1 MKKATPNRFLTAGRP
16 GVFKVKMSLGRA
28 MKTTDLNGGLTG
40 GVGTLGPAS
49 AFPAPVFVSG
59 GGRGTHCHNSYC
71 KGVRTEILFLDVI
84 AVKIHS

>member
-49 AFPAPVFVSG
+49 EELSLIKSSPLPAQLPQP
-59 GGRGTHCHNSYC
+59 GRS
-71 KGVRTEILFLDVI
+71 
-84 AVKIHS
+84 

>member
-49 AFPAPVFVSG
+49 GVGVGAGAGICLELEPEPKISKMGGSGNPAF
-59 GGRGTHCHNSYC
+59 
-71 KGVRTEILFLDVI
+71 I
-84 AVKIHS
+84 

>member
-49 AFPAPVFVSG
+49 GNLNLGFNTYVNF
-59 GGRGTHCHNSYC
+59 
-71 KGVRTEILFLDVI
+71 EII
-84 AVKIHS
+84 

>member
-49 AFPAPVFVSG
+49 AGRASAGGDEYNRAHVF
-59 GGRGTHCHNSYC
+59 
-71 KGVRTEILFLDVI
+71 I
-84 AVKIHS
+84 AKMEV